1 MARLPV
7 TPASSHAT
15 RPPWLVRLGLK
26 LRCREA
32 TTVMLGALDRPASL
46 HQRVLLRL
54 HLSVCDACVRFSG
67 QVRLMDSAM
76 GRWRAYAESGELA
89 GDTGAESAGQAPP
102 R

>member
-1 MARLPV
+1 
-7 TPASSHAT
+7 
-15 RPPWLVRLGLK
+15 VRLGLK

-32 TTVMLGALDRPASL
+32 TAVLLGALDRPTTL

-76 GRWRAYAESGELA
+76 DHWRAYADSDEVPGESA
-89 GDTGAESAGQAPP
+89 AESASHVSP